1 MTVELADIFAAM
13 HSAAKGRAKRRDFA
27 AVLRADF
34 RYARDL
40 QRDLATD
47 RWQQRISYRQG
58 TVTNAN
64 GKQRTT
70 HQPDC
75 HTLILQHLCIAMLRP
90 FYAAAD
96 PLVGLN
102 CKDGCGLTARR
113 KRLSVS
119 HRLKHVFYDRR
130 DLNYLLKI
138 DQRKCYDHITPKSVR
153 RALKAIHVPQPLL
166 DFAVTLGF
174 VDNRTF
180 PVGTPLSPLLH
191 HIVQLS
197 TDRLLRELSPTAVR
211 YADDH
216 ILFFATKEEA
226 NAAKWRLKNLW
237 WYELGIRAKR
247 NTVTIQPMTLPC
259 DFCGTVYHRN
269 PDKQWHDHNKGYTI
283 IRKST
288 AERAAKNNNPKSY
301 PSYFGTIAHTDG
313 YNLLKALEQ
322 VNLQALTEKIRIDRA
337 LDAPQITVKELA
349 DNAVEFC
356 IHDYDLRA
364 DKDGH
369 YNWVKCLISF
379 RDPRSHRRL
388 MREYHG
394 GYQGLVDFHAKVQQT
409 YSKDEILPLAKVRV
423 HNACGYIYVG
433 SSNMQTECE
442 DRPEFN

>member
-1 MTVELADIFAAM
+1 
-13 HSAAKGRAKRRDFA
+13 
-27 AVLRADF
+27 
-34 RYARDL
+34 
-40 QRDLATD
+40 
-47 RWQQRISYRQG
+47 
-58 TVTNAN
+58 
-64 GKQRTT
+64 
-70 HQPDC
+70 
-75 HTLILQHLCIAMLRP
+75 
-90 FYAAAD
+90 
-96 PLVGLN
+96 
-102 CKDGCGLTARR
+102 
-113 KRLSVS
+113 
-119 HRLKHVFYDRR
+119 VFYDRR

-153 RALKAIHVPQPLL
+153 RALKTIHVPQPLL

-269 PDKQWHDHNKGYTI
+269 PDKQLHDHNKGYTV

-409 YSKDEILPLAKVRV
+409 YSKEQILPLAKVKV